1 MNAANSMSLGSHAEH
16 IIFFILIQIVIIL
29 TFSKI
34 VSFLARKLL
43 WQTNVAGEILAGIL
57 LGPSFLASL
66 FPDVFSIIF
75 ISDTSIAF
83 IGLSQIGLIFLMFQ
97 IGMEFDFSRQLK
109 GKGSTFILISAAGI
123 IFPFVIGLF
132 TANYFWQ
139 LLPAPKPDLLG
150 FKLFF
155 SVAMSI
161 TAIPILGR
169 IFMELNYS
177 ETRTAAIIISA
188 AAIDDV
194 IGWLL
199 LGTITA
205 LVTSS
210 FNGLI
215 VMQSISLLILF
226 SIVVFFIG
234 SRLLSPYIKK
244 TLKNAQYINS
254 IIIFYIVLGLL
265 MSAIVTSYLG
275 VYAIIGGFI
284 FGLSFHKNRDFVH
297 AWNATIGRFV
307 NIFFLPLFFAYTGL
321 KTNISLLS
329 DPSDIMLCITI
340 CLLAFVGKFGGTYL
354 VSRFVG
360 ETHKNSLIIGFS
372 MNTRA
377 LMELIVL
384 NVGYDLGLLP
394 QKIFTML
401 VIMAVAS
408 TFMITP
414 ILKVL
419 LRNKDNSPQAAQT
432 ILPH

>member
-1 MNAANSMSLGSHAEH
+1 MNAENSTLLGSYAEH
-16 IIFFILIQIVIIL
+16 ITFFILIQIVTIL
-29 TFSKI
+29 VFSKI

-43 WQTNVAGEILAGIL
+43 GQTNVAGEILAGIL

-66 FPDVFSIIF
+66 FPGIFNIVFT
-75 ISDTSIAF
+75 SDTSIAF

-109 GKGSTFILISAAGI
+109 GKKSAFVLISTAGI
-123 IFPFVIGLF
+123 TFPFIIGFF
-132 TANYFWQ
+132 TADYFWEI
-139 LLPAPKPDLLG
+139 LPDPKPDLLG

-155 SVAMSI
+155 AVAMSI

-177 ETRTAAIIISA
+177 GTRIATLIISA

-194 IGWLL
+194 LGWLL

-210 FNGLI
+210 FNGLVVI
-215 VMQSISLLILF
+215 QNIFLLFLF
-226 SIVVFFIG
+226 SLTVFFIG
-234 SRLLSPYIKK
+234 SRLISPYIERL
-244 TLKNAQYINS
+244 LKNTQQINS
-254 IIIFYIVLGLL
+254 IIVFYIVSGLL
-265 MSAIVTSYLG
+265 VSAIITSYLG

-284 FGLSFHKNRDFVH
+284 FGLSLHKNRNFVH
-297 AWNATIGRFV
+297 AWNVTIGRFV
-307 NIFFLPLFFAYTGL
+307 NVFFLPLFFAYTGL
-321 KTNISLLS
+321 KTNIGLLS
-329 DPSDIMLCITI
+329 EPSDIMLCIVI

-354 VSRFVG
+354 ASRFVG

-372 MNTRA
+372 TNTRA

-401 VIMAVAS
+401 VIMAVVS

-414 ILKVL
+414 ILKAL
-419 LRNKDNSPQAAQT
+419 LRNKEDSPQAVQLT
-432 ILPH
+432 S